1 MCDEIIEETKTI
13 STCFNNK
20 KVTYETKKFYI
31 LLALLLITIAVSI
44 CCYLI
49 NYQIILI
56 AVSICCYLI
65 NYQAKQKHLLPY
77 HVTNNKLRKSF
88 VLIIYHKNGE

>member
-20 KVTYETKKFYI
+20 KVNYETKKFYI
-31 LLALLLITIAVSI
+31 LLALLLITIAV
-44 CCYLI
+44 
-49 NYQIILI
+49 LI
-56 AVSICCYLI
+56 AVSTCCYLI
-65 NYQAKQKHLLPY
+65 NYQAKQKHLFSY
-77 HVTNNKLRKSF
+77 HVSNNKLRKSF

>member
-20 KVTYETKKFYI
+20 NVTYETKKFYI